1 MGVQIHLAAAGVA
14 AAALAALVALAAL
27 AAVAVAV
34 AAVFISVFSFDC
46 LSHLFPFYC

>member
-14 AAALAALVALAAL
+14 AAALAALAAL
-27 AAVAVAV
+27 AAVAAAV